1 MPQLG
6 RNIRSY
12 LTHDTVLE
20 ARSTCPTPIMLW
32 KDGRAQIDAK
42 LKRYR
47 CRRHTTWTGQIISAP
62 ECQTVTGTDAA
73 ATVLPDL
80 AHHRIPTLH
89 TMIRNGSVYDPQPS
103 AQLPAAA

>member
-1 MPQLG
+1 
-6 RNIRSY
+6 
-12 LTHDTVLE
+12 
-20 ARSTCPTPIMLW
+20 MLW

-42 LKRYR
+42 LKRYS